1 MARSN
6 ELGAGDSDAGQEEAG
21 GGEGMRESRSFPL
34 GTADTKGGRSALQVD
49 SGQGQGTFDHG
60 VKEADCWNSL
70 LDL

>member
-1 MARSN
+1 MR
-6 ELGAGDSDAGQEEAG
+6 G
-21 GGEGMRESRSFPL
+21 GRRRVVERECGSREVCPW
-34 GTADTKGGRSALQVD
+34 GRQTQRGWRSALQVD